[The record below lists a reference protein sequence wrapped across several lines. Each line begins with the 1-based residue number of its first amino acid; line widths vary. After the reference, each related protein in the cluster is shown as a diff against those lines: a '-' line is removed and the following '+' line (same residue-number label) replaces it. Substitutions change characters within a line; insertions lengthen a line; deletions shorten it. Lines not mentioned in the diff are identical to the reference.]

1 MDCTSSMRRKQIES
15 DEPTE
20 DNQPKLFLGNK
31 QPRVQERMAQ
41 KEVPTPFPKP
51 DPKTLVPWENDSVN
65 NGLDHKGRLGFNN
78 QRSDTLGANSL
89 STRW

>member
-1 MDCTSSMRRKQIES
+1 MRRKQIES

-20 DNQPKLFLGNK
+20 DNQPKLYLGNK
-31 QPRVQERMAQ
+31 QPRVTGENGTKRGPNTFT
-41 KEVPTPFPKP
+41 EPGPT
-51 DPKTLVPWENDSVN
+51 LEPWENDSVN